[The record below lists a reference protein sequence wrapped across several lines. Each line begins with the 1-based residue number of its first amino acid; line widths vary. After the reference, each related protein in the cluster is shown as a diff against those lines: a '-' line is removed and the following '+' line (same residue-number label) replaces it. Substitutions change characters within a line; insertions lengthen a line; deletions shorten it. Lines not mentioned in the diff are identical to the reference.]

1 MLFNKSPNYSYLR
14 VFDCLCYATT
24 LSHNRH
30 KFAPR
35 SIQCLM
41 LGYPQGIKGYR
52 LLNLSTKQIFVS
64 RDVIFYENS
73 FPFHTSYTL
82 PTTSMVLPHPIT
94 DTPTAISL
102 ISFDSHNSTL
112 SLSDH
117 HSPTL
122 SDQTNTSLHSS
133 PSHSPLHN
141 TSQLASTVSV
151 PLSNPTVPIPKNMVP
166 SHPSIVLAIRKS
178 TNHIKP
184 PAICKNSIVIVLLC
198 LLQVTPLQLLLKV
211 LSQPIFLFP
220 IFFHTPI

>member
-1 MLFNKSPNYSYLR
+1 
-14 VFDCLCYATT
+14 
-24 LSHNRH
+24 
-30 KFAPR
+30 
-35 SIQCLM
+35 
-41 LGYPQGIKGYR
+41 
-52 LLNLSTKQIFVS
+52 
-64 RDVIFYENS
+64 
-73 FPFHTSYTL
+73 
-82 PTTSMVLPHPIT
+82 MVLPHPIT

-122 SDQTNTSLHSS
+122 SDQTSTSLHSS

-141 TSQLASTVSV
+141 TSQPASAVSV

-184 PAICKNSIVIVLLC
+184 PAICKNSIVTVLLC

-220 IFFHTPI
+220 IFFHTPILHLVIIPLC